1 MKKKQ
6 STVIQYILNLLVILI
21 IIYFGYSAYSL
32 QDDKFDQLKNAFD
45 DETAKN
51 QMLREELDLLKLE
64 NDKVQMYIEQAG
76 QFHLDEMDQLM
87 TSSDR
92 KISQMR
98 ELLSHLSDI
107 EVRHGKILSYTQTDQ
122 LVLEV
127 DFEGETVEGYTQMV
141 QVTAETSVFLI
152 DVIGPTR
159 AEQANLVELLDS
171 ALTAPIPQYEQFTF
185 IFVNGKLIQIYQ
197 GQSELSFDS

>member
-32 QDDKFDQLKNAFD
+32 QDDKFDQFKNAFD

-51 QMLREELDLLKLE
+51 QVLREELDLLKLE
-64 NDKVQMYIEQAG
+64 NDKVQTYIEQAS

-87 TSSDR
+87 TSNDR
-92 KISQMR
+92 KIGQMR

-107 EVRHGKILSYTQTDQ
+107 EVRYGKILSYTQTDQ
-122 LVLEV
+122 LTLEV

-141 QVTAETSVFLI
+141 QVPVETSVFLI

-159 AEQANLVELLDS
+159 AEQANLIELLDG
-171 ALTAPIPQYEQFTF
+171 ALTVPVPQYEEFTF
-185 IFVNGKLIQIYQ
+185 VFVNGKLIQIYQ
-197 GQSELSFDS
+197 GQYEL

>member
-1 MKKKQ
+1 MKMQYRKM
-6 STVIQYILNLLVILI
+6 IQFALIGLTLLTF
-21 IIYFGYSAYSL
+21 IYFGYSMFVL

-51 QMLREELDLLKLE
+51 QALREEVAALKLE
-64 NDKVQMYIEQAG
+64 NDKVQTYIEQAS

-87 TSSDR
+87 TSNDR
-92 KISQMR
+92 KIGQMR
-98 ELLSHLSDI
+98 ELISHLSDI

-122 LVLEV
+122 LALEV

-141 QVTAETSVFLI
+141 QVSEETSVFLI
-152 DVIGPTR
+152 DVIGPIR
-159 AEQANLVELLDS
+159 AEQANLLELLDS
-171 ALTAPIPQYEQFTF
+171 ALTAPIPHYEQFTF
-185 IFVNGKLIQIYQ
+185 VFVNGKLIQIYQ